1 MSSGKIVFES
11 WLIVMNMQFDFNTK
25 IESTPLWYNSQKCG
39 FFFCFCFYRKW
50 YRKGVKLVS
59 DFLYDDG

>member
-25 IESTPLWYNSQKCG
+25 LESTPLWYNSQKCG
-39 FFFCFCFYRKW
+39 FLFVVFVFTENGIEKE
-50 YRKGVKLVS
+50 
-59 DFLYDDG
+59 